1 MQLKSILVIA
11 LAAVC
16 CGTASAQK
24 KGGKKSKSKNTAK
37 VTAAAPALKPVDG
50 TTFSYALGV
59 AQGQSLKQYL
69 IQREG
74 VDSAYVSYALEGMQA
89 NVSET
94 ERKQREA
101 YAAGL
106 RIADMNKRTLPMFN
120 KQAAG
125 KEDTTYV
132 SQSDFQRGLC
142 DAVAAKAGILSAD
155 SARSIVDQQINYQR
169 ATYKAANEKWLA
181 DNKKLKGVKTLPSG
195 LQYRVLT
202 EGNGPVAT
210 DSTEVDVHYRG
221 QLIDGTEF
229 DSSYKRNKP
238 ATFRPDQVIK
248 GWREALTMMPEGSK
262 WDLYIPAAL
271 GYGESGNP
279 TIPGNS
285 TLIFEVE
292 VVKVKAKD
300 TAAKSA
306 ATPAAKLTPATKK

>member
-24 KGGKKSKSKNTAK
+24 KGGKKAK
-37 VTAAAPALKPVDG
+37 KTAATATASAPQAKPVDG
-50 TTFSYALGV
+50 NTFSYALGV

-74 VDSAYVSYALEGMQA
+74 VDSAYVHYAMEGMQA
-89 NVSET
+89 QLSDS

-106 RIADMNKRTLPMFN
+106 RIADMNKRNLPLFN

-125 KEDTTYV
+125 KEDSAYV
-132 SQSDFQRGLC
+132 SQSEFQRGLC
-142 DAVAAKAGILSAD
+142 DAVSAKAGILSAD
-155 SARSIVDQQINYQR
+155 SARSIVERQFNYQQ
-169 ATYKAANEKWLA
+169 ATYKAANVKWLE
-181 DNKKLKGVKTLPSG
+181 DNKKVKGVKTLPSG
-195 LQYRVLT
+195 LQYLVVT
-202 EGNGPVAT
+202 QGNGPVAT
-210 DSTEVDVHYRG
+210 DSTEVEVHYRG

-229 DSSYKRNKP
+229 DSSYKRNRP

-262 WDLYIPAAL
+262 WDLYIPADL
-271 GYGESGNP
+271 GYGERGNQ

-292 VVKVKAKD
+292 VVKVK
-300 TAAKSA
+300 TPA